1 MIPDVQT
8 SLQEAATHRPT
19 LMEARTS
26 MLRFCAWCTGFM
38 GSKPGEGVTHGI
50 CPECAEKVKQEN
62 EQLRK
67 EAV

>member
-1 MIPDVQT
+1 MIPDVQIGLHPEGQRVT
-8 SLQEAATHRPT
+8 SLV
-19 LMEARTS
+19 EARTS

-50 CPECAEKVKQEN
+50 CPQCAEKVQQED